1 MKKKNK
7 VALITGVTGQ
17 DGSYLAEFLL
27 KKNYYVHGIK
37 RKSSSFNTYRID
49 HIFEKN
55 KKKFFLH
62 YGDVTDNSSLTQLIE
77 KIKPDE
83 IYNLAAQSHVG
94 TSFLIPEYTA
104 DVVALGT
111 LRILEIIKNKN
122 KKIRFYQASSSEM
135 FGDTKK
141 IPQNENTIFKP
152 MSPYS
157 ISKVFAHNIT
167 KNYREAYGIFASNG
181 ILFNHESPRRGETF
195 VTRKI
200 TRGLARI
207 ISGHE
212 NMLYLGNLNS
222 KRDWG
227 HALDYVEMMWKI
239 LQFKKPDDFVVA
251 SGKQITVR
259 KFLEKSLDLLNI
271 KYKWKKD
278 GKSEKVIITEN
289 HKIFKNII
297 KGKILVSTSS
307 RYLRPLEVS
316 NLKGDSSK
324 ARKLLKWKPRIS
336 LEKMITEMIR
346 EEFKQ
351 LDSNV
356 KI

>member
-1 MKKKNK
+1 
-7 VALITGVTGQ
+7 
-17 DGSYLAEFLL
+17 
-27 KKNYYVHGIK
+27 
-37 RKSSSFNTYRID
+37 
-49 HIFEKN
+49 
-55 KKKFFLH
+55 
-62 YGDVTDNSSLTQLIE
+62 
-77 KIKPDE
+77 
-83 IYNLAAQSHVG
+83 
-94 TSFLIPEYTA
+94 
-104 DVVALGT
+104 
-111 LRILEIIKNKN
+111 
-122 KKIRFYQASSSEM
+122 
-135 FGDTKK
+135 
-141 IPQNENTIFKP
+141 
-152 MSPYS
+152 
-157 ISKVFAHNIT
+157 
-167 KNYREAYGIFASNG
+167 
-181 ILFNHESPRRGETF
+181 
-195 VTRKI
+195 
-200 TRGLARI
+200 
-207 ISGHE
+207 
-212 NMLYLGNLNS
+212 
-222 KRDWG
+222 
-227 HALDYVEMMWKI
+227 MWKI
-239 LQFKKPDDFVVA
+239 LRLKPDDFVVA